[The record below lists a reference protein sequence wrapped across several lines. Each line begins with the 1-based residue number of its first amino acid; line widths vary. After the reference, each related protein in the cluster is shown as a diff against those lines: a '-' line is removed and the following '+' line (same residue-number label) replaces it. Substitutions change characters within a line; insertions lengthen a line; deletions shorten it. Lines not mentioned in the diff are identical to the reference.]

1 MSYRRLHS
9 QSSAPNVELLDT
21 SQESKKEN
29 NNQQKEQQEEEE
41 NMKIPDFTERYKAAF
56 VLAGNQGIPNAD
68 LHIYIHIFLSTFFL

>member
-9 QSSAPNVELLDT
+9 QSSAPSVELLDT

-29 NNQQKEQQEEEE
+29 NNRQKEQEEEE

-56 VLAGNQGIPNAD
+56 VLAGNQGIPNTD
-68 LHIYIHIFLSTFFL
+68 LHIYIHIFLTGL